1 MSKILTSIFQ
11 DFKIGMQ
18 INCYSL
24 CGNGFISRE
33 KNAISFDDRPEYLKV
48 GRGSEKNIIVSNQ
61 CFLNMCRKV
70 GVRAIWDKLLNLFL
84 LMASL
89 REDFKKKKSVKWVTL
104 VISFFD
110 PPTQWKE
117 WHKKEWQKALRVATP
132 LPYLKSDKWRF

>member
-1 MSKILTSIFQ
+1 
-11 DFKIGMQ
+11 MQ

-70 GVRAIWDKLLNLFL
+70 GVRAISPLAMKPIL
-84 LMASL
+84 
-89 REDFKKKKSVKWVTL
+89 VKVYIIYDQIHVL
-104 VISFFD
+104 
-110 PPTQWKE
+110 
-117 WHKKEWQKALRVATP
+117 
-132 LPYLKSDKWRF
+132 